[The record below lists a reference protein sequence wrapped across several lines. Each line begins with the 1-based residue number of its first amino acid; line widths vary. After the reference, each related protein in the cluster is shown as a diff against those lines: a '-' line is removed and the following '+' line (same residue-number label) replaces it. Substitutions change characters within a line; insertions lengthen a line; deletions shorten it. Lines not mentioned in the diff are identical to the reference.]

1 MEKRRILTG
10 ILLVVIG
17 IFVTSNIYTLIPL
30 YPEIG
35 KAMGIPAKE
44 AGYGSTAF
52 TLFYA
57 CGLLLCGPLSD
68 RAGRKK
74 VMVAGLFLS
83 AFTTFFVSLA
93 QNPAQLYL
101 FRGLQGFT
109 LASFAP
115 AAFSYSFEL
124 FRDRERPFW
133 LALINAGFLC
143 AGLLGQIAGFALA
156 DYGGWTS
163 VYLFFSIAYGIL
175 AFLSVSLLPPSSFF
189 GNKEGISRI
198 LREMA
203 LLLKNR
209 TLAQCYALVS
219 TLLFSFV
226 AFYEALGY
234 VLPASSEKFF
244 QVRAL
249 GLAGAFLSLF
259 TGIFIRRVSATR
271 TLLAGIFLSGSAAVM
286 LLFSETAFSVGLVSV
301 FFVSGISLLI
311 PTVIHLIGNKS
322 GPMRGKALSL
332 YSFLLM
338 AGAALG
344 SLAAAMFPYKIVLF
358 FIVLLFAADFLIAR
372 NLR

>member
-133 LALINAGFLC
+133 LALTTRGSSARAC
-143 AGLLGQIAGFALA
+143 SAK
-156 DYGGWTS
+156 S
-163 VYLFFSIAYGIL
+163 P
-175 AFLSVSLLPPSSFF
+175 VSLWRITADGRPS
-189 GNKEGISRI
+189 
-198 LREMA
+198 
-203 LLLKNR
+203 
-209 TLAQCYALVS
+209 TY
-219 TLLFSFV
+219 FS
-226 AFYEALGY
+226 
-234 VLPASSEKFF
+234 ASPT
-244 QVRAL
+244 A
-249 GLAGAFLSLF
+249 SLHF
-259 TGIFIRRVSATR
+259 
-271 TLLAGIFLSGSAAVM
+271 
-286 LLFSETAFSVGLVSV
+286 
-301 FFVSGISLLI
+301 
-311 PTVIHLIGNKS
+311 
-322 GPMRGKALSL
+322 
-332 YSFLLM
+332 
-338 AGAALG
+338 
-344 SLAAAMFPYKIVLF
+344 
-358 FIVLLFAADFLIAR
+358 
-372 NLR
+372 